1 LFEVAFELH
10 PFLLELIR
18 IHDVSLLCEIVRAF
32 FYFDLALSSL
42 KFSRYLPASPSYDY
56 MTSSGLVRIAQI
68 ASIGSAT
75 TWWCLHV
82 SMIGIGFWGE
92 LFQQAGEIFTLL

>member
-18 IHDVSLLCEIVRAF
+18 IHDVSLLCEIVRAL

-42 KFSRYLPASPSYDY
+42 KFPRYLPASHSYD
-56 MTSSGLVRIAQI
+56 
-68 ASIGSAT
+68 
-75 TWWCLHV
+75 
-82 SMIGIGFWGE
+82 
-92 LFQQAGEIFTLL
+92 